1 MTTEV
6 QSVIFPK
13 NKFTE
18 QQATNWIIKNNFT
31 TKGKKIKNFKTTN
44 FYRFRQLPPSQFKSY
59 RIRRLKEGVM
69 LVIGIRR

>member
-31 TKGKKIKNFKTTN
+31 TKGKKIKNFKTTKRRATS
-44 FYRFRQLPPSQFKSY
+44 F
-59 RIRRLKEGVM
+59 IR
-69 LVIGIRR
+69 